1 MSQIEILDEVQQFL
15 QRQHGHFIAGKSY
28 IDANEVRID
37 IINPATE
44 LAVAS
49 IADASVATVAL
60 AAQSA
65 ETSFKNVWSKV
76 TPYERSLKLNKLAEL
91 VEQNAEELAQLET
104 LSSGKIITIA
114 RHLEVAQTAVF
125 LRHFASCATKIEG
138 KTIQPSLPSMQGEQY
153 TAFTIRQPIGVV
165 AGIVPWNFTLMI
177 GAWKI
182 GSALSTGCTIV
193 VKPSE
198 FTSLSLLRLAEL
210 AIQAGI
216 PEGVINVVTGA
227 GKTGQY
233 LIDSPLVKK
242 VSFTGS
248 VPTGIRIGQQTM
260 HNDLK
265 RVSLELGGKNAA
277 ALLSDVNIDEI
288 LPVLIQSTFVHQGQ
302 VCAAP
307 ERIFVHQS
315 KYDEFVTKASAVLQS
330 MPMGSPL
337 DAANVF
343 GPLSNKAHYE
353 KVQHYLSLARAK
365 GQILSGGEDVE
376 GIGYFVKPAL
386 IKVDDVHDPLFIEET
401 FGPVISVIPFD
412 TEEALL
418 SMINNSR
425 FGLAASVWSND
436 MSKIFRLIPKIEA
449 GSVWVNMHTFLDPS
463 VPFGGMKA
471 SGIGREFSDAYIDDY
486 TELKSVMMRF

>member
-198 FTSLSLLRLAEL
+198 FTSLSLLRLA
-210 AIQAGI
+210 A
-216 PEGVINVVTGA
+216 
-227 GKTGQY
+227 
-233 LIDSPLVKK
+233 
-242 VSFTGS
+242 
-248 VPTGIRIGQQTM
+248 
-260 HNDLK
+260 
-265 RVSLELGGKNAA
+265 LG
-277 ALLSDVNIDEI
+277 
-288 LPVLIQSTFVHQGQ
+288 
-302 VCAAP
+302 
-307 ERIFVHQS
+307 
-315 KYDEFVTKASAVLQS
+315 
-330 MPMGSPL
+330 
-337 DAANVF
+337 
-343 GPLSNKAHYE
+343 
-353 KVQHYLSLARAK
+353 
-365 GQILSGGEDVE
+365 
-376 GIGYFVKPAL
+376 
-386 IKVDDVHDPLFIEET
+386 
-401 FGPVISVIPFD
+401 
-412 TEEALL
+412 
-418 SMINNSR
+418 
-425 FGLAASVWSND
+425 
-436 MSKIFRLIPKIEA
+436 
-449 GSVWVNMHTFLDPS
+449 
-463 VPFGGMKA
+463 
-471 SGIGREFSDAYIDDY
+471 
-486 TELKSVMMRF
+486 